1 MLRRRLDADLA
12 RLEQEFSDGRD
23 FILGSAPT
31 VADVSLCGYLF
42 WADQAQ
48 VAVPP
53 HLQGWLG
60 RIAALPG
67 WRHPNDFY

>member
-1 MLRRRLDADLA
+1 
-12 RLEQEFSDGRD
+12 
-23 FILGSAPT
+23 
-31 VADVSLCGYLF
+31 VADVALCAYLF

-53 HLQGWLG
+53 YLQGWLG

-67 WRHPNDFY
+67 WRHPRDFY